1 MATTQYIG
9 ARYVPLFYTASD
21 DSNNWEAGVQYEPL
35 TIVTYLNQSYTSKI
49 PVPASVGN
57 PADNPTYWILT
68 GAYSAQV
75 EQYRQEVEDV
85 VNDMAALETN
95 TQAALDLLKESNK
108 KYVLISDSYGMG
120 TNPSWTTLFQTDV
133 PGTIEDS
140 KTSIGFVTT
149 SAPNGTFLTSLER
162 VANNMT
168 DEERAEITDIIVGGG
183 FNDATQIFLGNATLG
198 SLRTAIRAF
207 AARALTLFPNAMVT
221 LAWMAWLCYGADT
234 TNHPTSSELDT
245 ARIGYNT
252 TYAPNLR
259 HIEGCEYVLMDPTQ
273 NDSSLF
279 HPNAGSGSTNLYRA
293 VLFKL
298 LGGFAYKYYGSVT
311 AAKVIMS
318 GDKTAT
324 INKFT
329 ISGQDEL
336 CVIDFDIDVSGTF
349 SNSGTN
355 PRVLTLNPGDTP
367 FYASHTLNFVVV
379 NYQTKEAYMANIT
392 PSGQLYV
399 YAGSTTLT
407 NAKLVGHCA
416 FDKDMS

>member
-9 ARYVPLFYTASD
+9 ARYVPMFYTASD
-21 DSNNWEAGVQYEPL
+21 NSNSWEAGVQYEAL

-68 GAYSAQV
+68 GAYNAQV
-75 EQYRQEVEDV
+75 AQLAQDVEDYATAV
-85 VNDMAALETN
+85 DTLK
-95 TQAALDLLKESNK
+95 QANRKF
-108 KYVLISDSYGMG
+108 VLISDSYGMN

-140 KTSIGFVTT
+140 RSSIGFVTT
-149 SAPNGTFLTSLER
+149 TAPNGIFKDSLER
-162 VANNMT
+162 VANSMT
-168 DEERAEITDIIVGGG
+168 EADRAEITDIIVGGG
-183 FNDATQIFLGNATLG
+183 FNDATQIFLGNATLS
-198 SLRTAIRAF
+198 SLRSAIKTF
-207 AARALTLFPNAMVT
+207 AARALELFPNAIVT

-234 TNHPTSSELDT
+234 TNHPTASELDT
-245 ARIGYNT
+245 ARLGYNT

-259 HIEGCEYVLMDPTQ
+259 HLEGCEYVLMDPTQ

-279 HPNAGSGSTNLYRA
+279 HPNAGQGATNLYRA

-298 LGGFAYKYYGSVT
+298 LGGYAYKYYGNVT
-311 AAKVIMS
+311 AAKVTMS

-336 CVIDFDIDVSGTF
+336 CVVDFEMDVSGTF

-379 NYQTKEAYMANIT
+379 NYQSKEAYMANIT

-407 NAKLVGHCA
+407 NAKLVGHLA